1 MDISALIQTAIK
13 AELDASLYQA
23 LNFKAGDTL
32 RLKVLEVLPGN
43 RVMVDFG
50 KFQTAAEIK
59 FPVSA
64 GDELLVKVVKADQ
77 MLHLNLIGADA
88 SKNQAKLYDAMP
100 LKLFSDSTIHKF
112 QTDFLASAETLT
124 KNTNI
129 PRNVLVALA
138 GAVSYFENLSPDVN
152 RAVAQ
157 LRGII
162 ENSGVFFENRLGA
175 EIEELVQAKPELST
189 KELASSPQIRQIINN
204 DLKAHFLALRN
215 FFDNQANDL
224 QQLNSRQLTGIN
236 KFIDTILT
244 DISTQQDRAAE
255 QHDTSEQYQV
265 MQFTLPLKDGRLQ
278 AKLKVYLP
286 KKKSKGQSDPF
297 KLSLLLNMDR
307 LGEIRTDFSLLEKD
321 LTLTFFVANP
331 DSQLVLNQH
340 RENIR
345 QTLKAGFVN
354 VTVSVVISEEKIAC
368 FEDEDVKQI
377 GDKLIDVRI

>member
-13 AELDASLYQA
+13 AELDASLHRA
-23 LNFKAGDTL
+23 LNFQAGDTL
-32 RLKVLEVLPGN
+32 RLKVQEVLPGN

-64 GDELLVKVVKADQ
+64 GDELLVKVVKADK

-88 SKNQAKLYDAMP
+88 SKNQVKLYDVAP

-112 QTDFLASAETLT
+112 QTDFVAAAETLT
-124 KNTNI
+124 KSASI

-157 LRGII
+157 LKGTI

-175 EIEELVQAKPELST
+175 EIEELTQAKPELST

-215 FFDNQANDL
+215 YFDTQTNDL
-224 QQLNSRQLTGIN
+224 QQLNNRQMTGIN

-244 DISTQQDRAAE
+244 DISTQQDRAAD
-255 QHDTSEQYQV
+255 QNDASEQYQV
-265 MQFTLPLKDGRLQ
+265 MQFTLPLKDGRPQ

-286 KKKSKGQSDPF
+286 KKKLKGQNDPF
-297 KLSLLLNMDR
+297 KLSLLLTMDR
-307 LGEIRTDFSLLEKD
+307 LGEIRTDFSLLERD

-331 DSQLVLNQH
+331 DSQRVLNEH
-340 RENIR
+340 MDIIR
-345 QTLKAGFVN
+345 QTLQAGFVR
-354 VTVSVVISEEKIAC
+354 VAVSVVISEEKIAR